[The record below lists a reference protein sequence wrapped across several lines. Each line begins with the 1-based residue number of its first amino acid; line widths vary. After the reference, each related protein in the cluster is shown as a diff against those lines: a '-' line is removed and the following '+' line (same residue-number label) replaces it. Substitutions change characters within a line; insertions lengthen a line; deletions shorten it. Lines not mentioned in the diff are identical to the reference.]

1 MTRTRVTVSTSLVD
15 GYVADRQ
22 LRLDPREDDEQQQR
36 AHSGDEKQRL
46 QSLPR
51 HAAGQ
56 MPPDPYVHRYRV
68 PPESSFGSLF
78 ATRGTT
84 RPSTACTIIR
94 WLAVNFGWQVVIVIS
109 FSIGFWPGWSG
120 TGRMTADWLGLTIS
134 WPGMPSVPRSLRSPV
149 CALPLTR

>member
-1 MTRTRVTVSTSLVD
+1 MTRMRITVPTSLVD

-36 AHSGDEKQRL
+36 ADPGDEDQRL

-51 HAAGQ
+51 RPAGQ
-56 MPPDPYVHRYRV
+56 MPPDPYVHRYSV

-84 RPSTACTIIR
+84 RPSTACTTIR

-109 FSIGFWPGWSG
+109 FSVGFWPGWSG
-120 TGRMTADWLGLTIS
+120 TGRMTADWPGLTIS
-134 WPGMPSVPRSLRSPV
+134 RPGMPSGPRSFRSPV
-149 CALPLTR
+149 CSLPLTR